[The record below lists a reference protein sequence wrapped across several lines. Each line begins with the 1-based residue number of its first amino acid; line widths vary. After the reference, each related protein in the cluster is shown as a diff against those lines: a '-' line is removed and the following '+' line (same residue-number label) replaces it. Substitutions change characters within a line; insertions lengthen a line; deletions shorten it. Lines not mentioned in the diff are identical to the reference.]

1 MIAKT
6 EGIVLKSFD
15 FRETSRIATFFTL
28 DFGKVKG
35 VLKGIRKDPGK
46 FGSSVD
52 RFSVNDLVF
61 YQHRHSDIHL
71 VSHCD
76 MKEYFY
82 LLRADL
88 KKMTAASYVLELVDA
103 VMPAEEEN
111 GEIYRLM
118 QDFFKSLQTAHDAG
132 KLVHAF
138 QIKILSLS
146 GFKPHLE
153 NCVRCPN
160 MIHGLARFSLK
171 HGGLLCPSCQGAS
184 GETVAISRGA
194 VASILH
200 IQKSPWPAVLR
211 LALALSV
218 RKELKYV
225 LNHFLVFH
233 LERHLRSARFLT

>member
-35 VLKGIRKDPGK
+35 VLKGIRTDPKK
-46 FGSSVD
+46 FGSSVES
-52 RFSVNDLVF
+52 FSVNDLV
-61 YQHRHSDIHL
+61 YYRHRHSDLHL

-82 LLRADL
+82 PLRSDL
-88 KKMTAASYVLELVDA
+88 TKMTAASYALELVDA
-103 VMPAEEEN
+103 VMPVEEQN
-111 GEIYRLM
+111 AGIYRLM
-118 QDFFKSLQTAHDAG
+118 QDFFKSLQTARDAG
-132 KLVHAF
+132 QLVHAF

-146 GFKPHLE
+146 GFRPHLE
-153 NCVRCPN
+153 NCVRCPK
-160 MIHGLARFSLK
+160 MIDGPARFSLK
-171 HGGLLCPSCQGAS
+171 HGGLLCAFCQGAA
-184 GETVAISRGA
+184 GTVAISKGA

-200 IQKSPWPAVLR
+200 IQRTPWPAVLR
-211 LALALSV
+211 LALSAPIK
-218 RKELKYV
+218 KELKYV

-233 LERHLRSARFLT
+233 LERHLRSTRFLS